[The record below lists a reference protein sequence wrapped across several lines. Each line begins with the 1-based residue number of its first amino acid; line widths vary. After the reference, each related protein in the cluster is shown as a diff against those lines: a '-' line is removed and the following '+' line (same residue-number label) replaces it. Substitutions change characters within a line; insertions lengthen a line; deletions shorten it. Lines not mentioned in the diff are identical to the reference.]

1 MKRVILLSVAL
12 LLGGLG
18 CTGKKA
24 EKKAEKGAAKSA
36 EQVQVKPPAMLQ
48 QGGASEKSGDVE
60 YAPAAKP
67 YLARQWA
74 AFKKSEAVKYA
85 PPGFQLEIFGEDE
98 KGFIARGIVK
108 GKTQEDIINFY
119 ISKLGKPTKKV
130 QSPVMGNAVT
140 LVWEGEKFSVMIQQK
155 EGGVIVHYSKGKKG
169 GAK

>member
-36 EQVQVKPPAMLQ
+36 EQVQVKPPANL
-48 QGGASEKSGDVE
+48 SH
-60 YAPAAKP
+60 PAMAK
-67 YLARQWA
+67 QWE

-85 PPGFQLEIFGEDE
+85 PPGFQLEGFGEDE
-98 KGFIARGIVK
+98 KGFIAWGNVK
-108 GKTQEDIINFY
+108 GKTQEDIVSFY
-119 ISKLGKPTKKV
+119 TSKFGEPTKKV
-130 QSPVMGNAVT
+130 QNPVMGNAIT